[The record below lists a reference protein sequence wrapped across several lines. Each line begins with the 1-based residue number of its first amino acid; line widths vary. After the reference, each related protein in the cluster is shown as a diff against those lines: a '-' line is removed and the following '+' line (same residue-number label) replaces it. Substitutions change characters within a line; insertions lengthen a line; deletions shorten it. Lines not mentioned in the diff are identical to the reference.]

1 MKEIDLFVKILVFVK
16 EGGILILRSASASS
30 SHLKI
35 VKSDCLRALFSI
47 QKNRFE
53 KKKS

>member
-16 EGGILILRSASASS
+16 EGGILILRSAIAST

-35 VKSDCLRALFSI
+35 EGQAHEFWPIRI
-47 QKNRFE
+47 YIN
-53 KKKS
+53 